1 MYLETCKDEHAH
13 YRCFDVTEKTNVK
26 RHKTGRSC
34 QQCREP
40 LADTIVHFGEMNRT
54 DMPYRWLEGFFIPF
68 ICVLIY
74 QLQSRA
80 TSAWLWFDHYNWDE
94 SESAQSVQV
103 SVAKGRHHCSRQFA
117 VDAKNE
123 AGIVGDQSEK
133 VRILK
138 VNKK

>member
-54 DMPYRWLEGFFIPF
+54 DMPYRWLEGFFY
-68 ICVLIY
+68 LIY
-74 QLQSRA
+74 LCFNLS
-80 TSAWLWFDHYNWDE
+80 TTKPSNKCL
-94 SESAQSVQV
+94 
-103 SVAKGRHHCSRQFA
+103 
-117 VDAKNE
+117 
-123 AGIVGDQSEK
+123 IV
-133 VRILK
+133 I
-138 VNKK
+138 